1 MYSFAD
7 GDSNV
12 AITFSVAA
20 ATPPSPRMF
29 YSFLKKEQKK
39 REEKTRNKNN
49 TEEEKREEEE
59 EGSDSYVF
67 LFAVVPVLA
76 VNYNVAP
83 GWKYVQVIPKTL
95 VSSLFLPP
103 TPLIIY
109 SSLSLSLFLSLSPSP
124 CSPLSLSPLYSF
136 SFNYSFINRLLIQV
150 PISGTPTG
158 CGMWMYL
165 SILKKNKGGRGGER
179 RGETRRDERRGEG
192 RGGEG
197 DSGEILL

>member
-1 MYSFAD
+1 M
-7 GDSNV
+7 
-12 AITFSVAA
+12 
-20 ATPPSPRMF
+20 
-29 YSFLKKEQKK
+29 
-39 REEKTRNKNN
+39 
-49 TEEEKREEEE
+49 
-59 EGSDSYVF
+59 
-67 LFAVVPVLA
+67 LA

-124 CSPLSLSPLYSF
+124 CSPLSPSLPSLFFLFQLLFYC
-136 SFNYSFINRLLIQV
+136 SFINRLLIQV

-165 SILKKNKGGRGGER
+165 SILKKNKGGRGGK
-179 RGETRRDERRGEG
+179 RRDERRGGTRGEG
-192 RGGEG
+192 RGERRGRG
-197 DSGEILL
+197 L